1 MFSKRLVLVLGTEI
15 HKRQKEQE
23 TNETR
28 SFTQMGRILNLTLF
42 DTSFVNGY
50 RMRNQV
56 SLLFKPNSS
65 LCYFRLISSYQLLTE
80 RVH

>member
-50 RMRNQV
+50 QMKIKFRFYSNQTLPYV
-56 SLLFKPNSS
+56 TF
-65 LCYFRLISSYQLLTE
+65 
-80 RVH
+80 V